1 MATPTS
7 RRCPSPQNPFGA
19 AKPREAVLAQR
30 TGVKEEDILKA
41 DAAKDKL
48 QARTR
53 GREGLRG
60 ARWHAVARRGAGWGR
75 AAGARPAR
83 GSGA

>member
-41 DAAKDKL
+41 DAAKD
-48 QARTR
+48 
-53 GREGLRG
+53 G
-60 ARWHAVARRGAGWGR
+60 APSYSTGPSKPGWG
-75 AAGARPAR
+75 
-83 GSGA
+83 SS